1 MTKKGIELML
11 FGEKILDYW
20 DDIMKDLATVVA
32 IPSVAKPQEGEHP
45 FGDECARVLDTV
57 VDLAKGY
64 GLEAKNVDYY
74 AAHAEYGQGDGNA
87 VVMAHLD
94 VVPAGEGWDTD
105 PYTMVVDDNLAY
117 GRGVSDNKGPAIVA
131 LHCLR
136 ALKDAGVKGNRK
148 LRVVFGS
155 AEEIGMEDMPHYF
168 SKEQH
173 PDMGFTPDASY
184 GICHCEKG
192 HMGFEVHGKNTSSVV
207 KSLESGTV
215 SNAVPFK
222 AECDLACS
230 AEEVAKL
237 QAKAEKSKG
246 MFEVTPTQDGC
257 HVLVHG
263 KAAHAAN
270 PDNGVNAAGH
280 LVELLWKV
288 FGKEKLGAFFQF
300 AHEKIGLCTD
310 GEKIGVKMSDE
321 PSGALTFNLGLMHV
335 DESQC
340 SLTVDIRYP
349 ATKKGEEVSSIL
361 KEQAEAFGLEFV
373 LLADQEPLYLPKESQ
388 LVTLLA
394 GAYKDVTGE
403 ECNIFSMGGGTY
415 ARTMFGK
422 GVAFGAGFPDQQ
434 DSRAHQAN
442 EVLDLRR
449 FKLHAQICL
458 EAMYRML
465 TAE

>member
-1 MTKKGIELML
+1 ML
-11 FGEKILDYW
+11 FGEKILAYW
-20 DDIMKDLATVVA
+20 DDIMRDLATVVA

-57 VDLAKGY
+57 VELAEGY
-64 GLEAKNVDYY
+64 GLKAKNVGYH
-74 AAHAEYGQGDGNA
+74 AAHAEYGEGEGNA

-94 VVPAGEGWDTD
+94 VVPAGEGWNTD

-148 LRVVFGS
+148 LRVIFGS
-155 AEEIGMEDMPHYF
+155 AEEIGMDDMPYYF
-168 SKEQH
+168 AHEQK

-192 HMGFEVHGKNTSSVV
+192 HMGFEIRGKNDSSVV
-207 KSLESGTV
+207 ESFEAGTV

-222 AECDLACS
+222 AECRLHCTPED
-230 AEEVAKL
+230 VAKL
-237 QAKAEKSKG
+237 QKKAEKSKG
-246 MFEVTPTQDGC
+246 MFEVTAVEGGC
-257 HVLVHG
+257 TILAHG
-263 KAAHAAN
+263 KAAHAAS
-270 PDNGVNAAGH
+270 PENGVNAASH
-280 LVELLWKV
+280 LVELLCQV
-288 FGKEKLGAFFQF
+288 FSREQLGAFFWLI
-300 AHEKIGLCTD
+300 HEKIGLCTD

-321 PSGALTFNLGLMHV
+321 PSGPLTFNLGLVHV
-335 DESQC
+335 DGEQC

-349 ATKKGEEVSSIL
+349 ATKKGSEVSSIL
-361 KEQAEAFGLEFV
+361 QEQVAASGLEFH
-373 LLADQEPLYLPKESQ
+373 LLTDQEPLYLPKESQ

-403 ECNIFSMGGGTY
+403 ECDIFSMGGGTY

-422 GVAFGAGFPDQQ
+422 GVAFGASFPDQE
-434 DSRAHQAN
+434 DGRAHQAN
-442 EVLDLRR
+442 EFLDLRR
-449 FKLHAQICL
+449 FKLHAEICL